1 MDRGYASAGTN
12 FSYRAEP
19 RQRLASGPSRSSQ
32 SNIITQANAAPRTER
47 PLTEIVGVGLRELYA
62 KVLTEPMPDEFAPLI
77 ERLPR
82 RSTGVWPRPWG
93 SRSL

>member
-19 RQRLASGPSRSSQ
+19 RQSFASGPSRSCQ
-32 SNIITQANAAPRTER
+32 SNMITQADAAPRTET
-47 PLTEIVGVGLRELYA
+47 PLKGIVSIGLRELYA
-62 KVLTEPMPDEFAPLI
+62 GVLTEPLPGEFAPLI

-82 RSTGVWPRPWG
+82 RSV
-93 SRSL
+93 

>member
-1 MDRGYASAGTN
+1 LPAYGLRVKPSGSKS
-12 FSYRAEP
+12 FLLQYRN
-19 RQRLASGPSRSSQ
+19 RL
-32 SNIITQANAAPRTER
+32 

-62 KVLTEPMPDEFAPLI
+62 EVLTEPMPDEFAPLI